1 MQPSCS
7 PDARA
12 RSTRSAS
19 TAAMLARAG
28 DDGVGSADPSGNVRA
43 VSDDLTADRGQKG
56 WGAIGI
62 AAALTLPAFL
72 MRFGV
77 FHVAVGVE
85 TLLFGLG
92 ILGAAFLLAWGAE
105 VAQLDISQGLAIAFL
120 AFIAVLPEYA
130 VDLVFAWKAG
140 AADAAAAAGGMPDP
154 CVLSEDCSRQLA
166 IANMTGA
173 NRLLIGIG
181 WAVVVL
187 VWWWRTKQKGISL
200 PDSRRTDLGFL
211 FLGTAWAVTIVIR
224 QQANLLDMVVLV
236 TLFGLYVWHA
246 VAEEQEHPELV
257 GPPVAIAALPV
268 AKRRAV
274 TIGLFVFAAV
284 GILIA
289 AEPFAEGL
297 VHIGEEFGIS
307 PFLLVQWLAPLAS
320 EAPEMIIAILFVLR
334 AKPAQGLGALV
345 SSKVNQWTLLV
356 GTLPLFYAISYGAG
370 GGGSWTH
377 PLHLGGRQV
386 EEVLLTAAQSLF
398 AAAVLANLTI
408 SRGEAIMLLVLF
420 SAQLGF
426 PQTNVRYGF
435 SAVYLLMF
443 GFLVIKN
450 PATRR
455 GLVAGVKRALTKPGR
470 ASIE

>member
-1 MQPSCS
+1 MSEDLAAP
-7 PDARA
+7 PVATAKHWRLIA
-12 RSTRSAS
+12 GAS
-19 TAAMLARAG
+19 F
-28 DDGVGSADPSGNVRA
+28 V
-43 VSDDLTADRGQKG
+43 
-56 WGAIGI
+56 
-62 AAALTLPAFL
+62 TLPAFL
-72 MRFGV
+72 LRFGMV
-77 FHVAVGVE
+77 HSAVGIE
-85 TLLFGLG
+85 TILFGIA
-92 ILGAAFLLAWGAE
+92 ILGAAFLLSWGAE

-140 AADAAAAAGGMPDP
+140 AADAAAASTGMVDP
-154 CVLSEDCSRQLA
+154 CVLTEDCSRQLA

-181 WAVVVL
+181 WATVVL
-187 VWWWRTKQKGISL
+187 VWFWRSKQKGIEL
-200 PDSRRTDLGFL
+200 PSSRRTDLGYL
-211 FLGTAWAVTIVIR
+211 FLGTAWAITIVVK
-224 QQANLLDMVVLV
+224 QQANLIDTLVLV
-236 TLFGLYVWHA
+236 ALFAGYIWHA
-246 VAEEQEHPELV
+246 ASEEQEHPDLI

-284 GILIA
+284 AIMMS

-320 EAPEMIIAILFVLR
+320 EAPEMIIAVLFVLR

-356 GTLPLFYAISYGAG
+356 GTLPLFYAISFASN
-370 GGGSWTH
+370 GGGSLVH
-377 PLHLGGRQV
+377 PLHLGGRQI

-398 AAAVLANLTI
+398 ASAVLANLTI
-408 SRGEAIMLLVLF
+408 SRSEAIMLLLLF

-426 PQTNVRYGF
+426 PQTSIRYGF
-435 SAVYLLMF
+435 SGAYLLLF
-443 GFLVIKN
+443 VVLLAKN
-450 PATRR
+450 PSSRR
-455 GLVAGVKRALTKPGR
+455 GLALGVRRAFTRPRKFPEE
-470 ASIE
+470 SPS